1 MNEDYSFVGEE
12 PIITDS
18 EAESYVGEN
27 EVAPP
32 MWSADWKPYVF
43 SKFLPGEVIEKNG
56 QELPRCDALRRVIN
70 QVMGKIISSSILQ
83 LSPPTKKWQAATVA
97 CHVEVLLKNGE
108 IVTQDG
114 VADVSS
120 LNTNNGYEKYA
131 SATAFTR
138 AESAAFRKLLCLVG
152 VVTIEEANFEKGDDK
167 VEAPIYE
174 AVTDLDAPQEL
185 ISGTQLTLIR
195 TLSSR
200 LKIDLDKLMEGKSTY
215 EDGKNLVSQLNVWQ
229 NFKNDIPMDLLIK
242 E

>member
-1 MNEDYSFVGEE
+1 MNEDFSFVGEE
-12 PIITDS
+12 PEVETDL
-18 EAESYVGEN
+18 EVG
-27 EVAPP
+27 PP
-32 MWSADWKPYVF
+32 VWSPDWKPYVF
-43 SKFLPGEVIEKNG
+43 SKFLEGEVIEKNG

-83 LSPPTKKWQAATVA
+83 LSPPTKEWQAATVA

-152 VVTIEEANFEKGDDK
+152 VVTIEEANFEKGEDK
-167 VEAPIYE
+167 EEVPIHE

-185 ISGTQLTLIR
+185 MTGTQLTLIR
-195 TLSSR
+195 TLAAR
-200 LKIDLDKLMEGKSTY
+200 CKIDLDKLMEGKTTY
-215 EDGKNLVSQLNVWQ
+215 AEGKELSSQLNVWQ
-229 NFKNDIPMDLLIK
+229 KFPADIPPELLLTK